1 MSALVLLRSLFAYQ
15 TWANDELL
23 EKLAKLD
30 PHAHA
35 KERHVATRLLNHS
48 HVVSKIFAAHLTGAR
63 HGYSAD
69 NTEETPALDALRT
82 DVAAMDCWYLDYL
95 DAVSPSQLSEPVPF
109 IFTNEDK
116 GLMSRQE
123 MLTHVVLHGGYH
135 RGEIGRILVGLSLSP
150 PWDTFAVHLHRA
162 EPERRLQTVREPLG
176 V

>member
-15 TWANDELL
+15 AWANDELL

-35 KERHVATRLLNHS
+35 KERHTAMRLLNHS

-69 NTEETPALDALRT
+69 NTEATPALDVLRA

-95 DAVSPSQLSEPVPF
+95 EAVSPRLCPNPCRSF
-109 IFTNEDK
+109 
-116 GLMSRQE
+116 
-123 MLTHVVLHGGYH
+123 
-135 RGEIGRILVGLSLSP
+135 SP
-150 PWDTFAVHLHRA
+150 MKTRA
-162 EPERRLQTVREPLG
+162 
-176 V
+176 